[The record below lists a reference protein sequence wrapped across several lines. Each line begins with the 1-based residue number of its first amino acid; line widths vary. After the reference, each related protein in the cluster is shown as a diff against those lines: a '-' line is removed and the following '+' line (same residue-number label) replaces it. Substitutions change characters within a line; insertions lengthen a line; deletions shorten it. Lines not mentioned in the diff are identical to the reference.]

1 MRFVLIKKVNYRLHA
16 VQDGW
21 VPGIRNA
28 QVYVVY
34 DDETMVGYA
43 LDFVF
48 HPELAKRSKDATD
61 IYMASCAQS

>member
-1 MRFVLIKKVNYRLHA
+1 MDYRLYA

-28 QVYVVY
+28 QVYAY
-34 DDETMVGYA
+34 DDEAKIGYA

-48 HPELAKRSKDATD
+48 HPELTNRAQEATET
-61 IYMASCAQS
+61 YRTSCAQS